1 MKKLVVLFSLVCCMV
16 FTAVPV
22 FASDTSES
30 TSETTS
36 SSTSTDDDSQ
46 SASDMKDA
54 FDEYGGKL
62 SDVIDEVKQGWD
74 DVFSGLEGVLK
85 FLADTVGGIF
95 GVLPAS
101 YTVYVVMLCLCIAV
115 SAVIQVL
122 TE

>member
-1 MKKLVVLFSLVCCMV
+1 MKRLGVLFSLVCCMV

-22 FASDTSES
+22 FASD

-115 SAVIQVL
+115 SAVIKVL